1 MVRIEAAIASCPGL
15 EAIADESAPRFIGPD
30 QISGCSSYPTSS
42 TGLFQKAKRIAR
54 LLTSNLEM
62 FSYQRSSG
70 YRSEDI
76 CTFPFPV
83 ALRSNHVL
91 LSRSC
96 SFFLE

>member
-54 LLTSNLEM
+54 LLSSNLEM
-62 FSYQRSSG
+62 FSYPGPLVVGKEERHPRG
-70 YRSEDI
+70 LPRGPRL
-76 CTFPFPV
+76 FRL
-83 ALRSNHVL
+83 AHR
-91 LSRSC
+91 
-96 SFFLE
+96 